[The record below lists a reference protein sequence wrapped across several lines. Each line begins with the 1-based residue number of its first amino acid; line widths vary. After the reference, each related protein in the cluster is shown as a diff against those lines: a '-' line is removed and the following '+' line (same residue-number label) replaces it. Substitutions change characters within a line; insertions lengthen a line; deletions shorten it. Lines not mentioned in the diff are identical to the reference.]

1 MYVKIKQNAN
11 EVAEESLVELDNIN
25 GIVQDFESPISPEA
39 SHIIIDLDSD
49 AGILPSETHNSFM
62 NETHDSLGERSD
74 TRLSLK
80 E

>member
-1 MYVKIKQNAN
+1 MCTTKSRKRPMKLQK
-11 EVAEESLVELDNIN
+11 ESLVELDHIN

-39 SHIIIDLDSD
+39 SNIIIDLDSD
-49 AGILPSETHNSFM
+49 GGILLSENVNETHN
-62 NETHDSLGERSD
+62 SLGERSD